1 MTFHFPS
8 EKLILPYFFHPQHG
22 RHSWLW
28 FSHLLKHNPLKGQH
42 IGGIGSA
49 KCHIT
54 KRKIYRTGTENTTIL
69 TKFWSRSRFF
79 ALISSMQWQTMLWNV
94 TMVREGCEKY
104 WWWQIWNDFQRNPKW
119 PDWCISGQMED
130 DIQKSDSYGLKSERP
145 TSTWS
150 LACVSTNLD
159 AFCPMGVHLPSE
171 KLILPYFSGPR
182 GVAILVSR
190 RYHYSLESHQ

>member
-1 MTFHFPS
+1 MEQFEIPW
-8 EKLILPYFFHPQHG
+8 KD
-22 RHSWLW
+22 R
-28 FSHLLKHNPLKGQH
+28 H

-79 ALISSMQWQTMLWNV
+79 APISTMQWQTMLWNV
-94 TMVREGCEKY
+94 TVVREGCEKY

-182 GVAILVSR
+182 GVAILDCDS
-190 RYHYSLESHQ
+190 HSQAGSTSLHGSSQPCYMNVYN